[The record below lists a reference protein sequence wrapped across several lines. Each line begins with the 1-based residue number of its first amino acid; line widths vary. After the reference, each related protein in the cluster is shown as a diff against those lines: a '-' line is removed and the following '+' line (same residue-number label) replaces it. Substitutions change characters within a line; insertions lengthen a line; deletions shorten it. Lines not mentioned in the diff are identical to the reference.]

1 MVNVQFKYGANNIPR
16 ISDAEI
22 ERHAMLYLQDYN
34 ADLLKTPQPLDV
46 EDFAEGYLKLGLH
59 YTNLS
64 HNGFIWG
71 RMVFNNTMIIVYD
84 PEKNRA
90 EEEPVRANTIVID
103 NGLLADDRNFV
114 FRSTVMHEC
123 GHGVYH
129 AEYYCIDYSEL
140 PLKKNEDMVHLP
152 YTSCQA
158 GDILGGDWIP
168 SKKRKLKTDTDWL
181 EHQAKYFSAASLMPQ
196 KTMRKLCKTPSLQSY
211 CFDKHPEFENDALVA
226 VVARTFQVSETSA
239 RIRLKQL
246 KLGLVAPHESPLS
259 FFASG
264 RHNVPIDVQYY

>member
-34 ADLLKTPQPLDV
+34 TNLLKTPQPLDV
-46 EDFAEGYLKLGLH
+46 DDFAEGYLKLGFH

-64 HNGFIWG
+64 HIGFIWG

-84 PEKNRA
+84 PENSRA

-103 NGLLADDRNFV
+103 NGLLADDRNLV
-114 FRSTVMHEC
+114 YRSTVMHEC

-140 PLKKNEDMVHLP
+140 PLKKKDDMVHLP
-152 YTSCQA
+152 YTTCQA
-158 GDILGGDWIP
+158 RDIVGGDWILA
-168 SKKRKLKTDTDWL
+168 KKRKLKTDIDWL

-196 KTMRKLCKTPSLQSY
+196 KTMRKLCRTPSLQSY

-226 VVARTFQVSETSA
+226 VVARTFQVSEMSA
-239 RIRLKQL
+239 RIRVKQL
-246 KLGLVAPHESPLS
+246 KLGLVAPNESPLS
-259 FFASG
+259 FYISG
-264 RHNVPIDVQYY
+264 RRNIPIDVQYC